1 MVGKNQHKN
10 ILFSPVIA
18 SIYLHIN
25 TLCYMMGEIC
35 RNRCA
40 RGLCAGCVRDV
51 RERCACYTCACA
63 VRHSCAVRAVSV
75 QRSNGVRVARHQKRR
90 CTLPRTANTLRI
102 MVTGISCSAYSGL
115 LLVGMRRTNP
125 CRCDMRRRLTV
136 R

>member
-1 MVGKNQHKN
+1 MIGKNQHKN
-10 ILFSPVIA
+10 ILFLSVFT
-18 SIYLHIN
+18 SIYLYIRA
-25 TLCYMMGEIC
+25 LCYMIGKNMPK
-35 RNRCA
+35 RRA
-40 RGLCAGCVRDV
+40 RGRCAGCVRDV
-51 RERCACYTCACA
+51 RGRRAC
-63 VRHSCAVRAVSV
+63 RVRASSARVPCGIRAPFV

>member
-1 MVGKNQHKN
+1 MAKH
-10 ILFSPVIA
+10 A
-18 SIYLHIN
+18 
-25 TLCYMMGEIC
+25 EIGV
-35 RNRCA
+35 RA
-40 RGLCAGCVRDV
+40 AGVQTVCVP
-51 RERCACYTCACA
+51 CA
-63 VRHSCAVRAVSV
+63 VGVRAVCAPHLRVCRAAFVRRSCAVRAVSV

-102 MVTGISCSAYSGL
+102 MVMGISCSAYSGL